1 MKKWQGFLALLV
13 VIAAM
18 AGFGYLV
25 MYGVDAT
32 GVGSAAKTKL
42 GLDLAGGVSITYEVV
57 GDETPSKE
65 DLDDTVFKLR
75 KRIDQYSTE
84 ANVYPEGSNRI
95 SIEIPGVTDANAI
108 LKELG
113 TPGSLYFIRALDP
126 NGLPNYT
133 QRYNED
139 GTPAY
144 TEEGKPLYDL
154 TKPIEQIVEEGSAVL
169 SGTDVI
175 SSEAKSYNND
185 YNQIEYIVS
194 LQFSPE
200 GSQKFAEATGEAAMR
215 SGLARTIAIYY
226 DNELLSVPNVQERI
240 AGGSAQISGMK
251 DINEATILAQNI
263 RIGGLK
269 LELQELRSNVVGAQ
283 LGTDA
288 IRTSLMAGLIG
299 LILVILLMVIVYRL
313 PGFASSVALV
323 LYCMMVILCINLF
336 EMTLTLPG
344 IAGIILS
351 VGMAV
356 DANVIIFARIKEELR
371 AGMTVQSA
379 IKSGFSKALS
389 AIIDGNIT
397 TLIAAFVL
405 MAMGS
410 GTIKGFAYTLAVGIV
425 LSMFT
430 ALFVTRMLVNA
441 FYAIGIKNPVLYGLD
456 KKKSADSEEKKGKG
470 ADQAKKDGTINFL
483 GRRKVFFGISVA
495 VILVGIVAMIVFKS
509 TTGDAL
515 NYSLEF
521 KGGTATTVAFDT
533 AMSRESIE
541 SQVIPELERITGDAN
556 VQWQTV
562 NDTNEVVFKTRVLNV
577 DERQDLNNTMQ
588 SKFGVGEEKITTETI
603 GSTISGEMKKEAL
616 LAVGIATICMLIYIW
631 FRFSD
636 IRFGASA
643 VCALLHDVLVVITFY
658 ALVRYSVSST
668 FIACM
673 LTIVGYSINA
683 TIVIFDRVR
692 ENLHDMKK
700 KDTLQDMVNRSITQ
714 TLTRSIFTSLTT
726 AIMVV
731 MLFILGVSSI
741 REFALP
747 LIIGIVCGTYSS
759 VCITGALWYVLRE
772 KFPPA
777 PDED

>member
-1 MKKWQGFLALLV
+1 MKKWQGFLSLIIF
-13 VIAAM
+13 IAAV
-18 AGFGYLV
+18 AGCVYLV
-25 MYGVDAT
+25 MYGVDET

-57 GDETPSKE
+57 GEENPSKE
-65 DLDDTVFKLR
+65 DLDDTVFKLK

-84 ANVYPEGSNRI
+84 ANVYSEGTNRI

-108 LKELG
+108 LKDLG
-113 TPGSLYFIRALDP
+113 SPGSLYFIKATGADGSMNYQAKLDES
-126 NGLPNYT
+126 GM
-133 QRYNED
+133 QV
-139 GTPAY
+139 Y
-144 TEEGKPLYDL
+144 TEEGKGVYEL
-154 TKPIEQIVEEGSAVL
+154 TRPIEDIVADGSAIL
-169 SGTDVI
+169 SGTDVA
-175 SSEAKSYNND
+175 SSEAKAYTD
-185 YNQIEYIVS
+185 EYNQTQNIVS
-194 LQFSPE
+194 LTFTSE
-200 GSQKFAEATGEAAMR
+200 GSVKFAEATGAAVTQ
-215 SGLARTIAIYY
+215 SGMKRTIAIYY
-226 DNELLSVPNVQERI
+226 DNEILSVPNVNEKI
-240 AGGSAQISGMK
+240 TGGQAQITGMR
-251 DINEATILAQNI
+251 DFNEAQNLAQNI

-283 LGTDA
+283 LGSDA
-288 IRTSLMAGLIG
+288 IKTSLIAGLIG
-299 LILVILLMVIVYRL
+299 LILVVLLMCVVYRL
-313 PGFASSVALV
+313 PGFASSLALC
-323 LYCMMVILCINLF
+323 LYCMLVILVMNLF

-356 DANVIIFARIKEELR
+356 DANVIIFARIKEELK
-371 AGMTVQSA
+371 AGSDVKAS
-379 IKSGFSKALS
+379 IKEGFSKALS

-397 TLIAAFVL
+397 TLIAAVVL
-405 MAMGS
+405 MLMGS
-410 GTIKGFAYTLAVGIV
+410 GSIKGFAYTLAVGIV

-430 ALFVTRMLVNA
+430 ALAVTRLLVNS
-441 FYAIGIKNPVLYGLD
+441 FYAIGLQAPGLYGLSAKEKENKKED
-456 KKKSADSEEKKGKG
+456 K
-470 ADQAKKDGTINFL
+470 TINFL
-483 GRRKVFFGISVA
+483 GKKKLCFGISIG
-495 VILVGIVAMIVFKS
+495 VIVIGIIAMIVFKA

-521 KGGTATTVAFDT
+521 KGGTASTVAFNEL
-533 AMSRESIE
+533 MSREQIE
-541 SQVIPELERITGDAN
+541 ADVIPEFEAITHDAN

-562 NDTNEVVFKTRVLNV
+562 NDTNQVVFKTRVLNV
-577 DERQDLNNTMQ
+577 DERQELNNVLL
-588 SKFGVGEEKITTETI
+588 SKFGVPEDKITTETI
-603 GSTISGEMKKEAL
+603 GSTISGEMKSEAIKAIL
-616 LAVGIATICMLIYIW
+616 VAVVCMLIYIW

-643 VCALLHDVLVVITFY
+643 VAALVHDVLVTLTFY

-692 ENLHDMKK
+692 ENLVENENRKK
-700 KDTLQDMVNRSITQ
+700 KKLTLEEVVNQSVTQ
-714 TLTRSIFTSLTT
+714 TLSRSIFTSLTT
-726 AIMVV
+726 VIMVI

-759 VCITGALWYVLRE
+759 VCVTGALWFVLRE

-777 PDED
+777 EDDE

>member
-1 MKKWQGFLALLV
+1 MKKWQGFLSLLIF
-13 VIAAM
+13 IAAV
-18 AGFGYLV
+18 AGCVYLV
-25 MYGVDAT
+25 MYGVDET

-57 GDETPSKE
+57 GEENPSKE
-65 DLDDTVFKLR
+65 DLDDTVFKLK

-84 ANVYPEGSNRI
+84 ANVYSEGSNRI

-108 LKELG
+108 LKDLG
-113 TPGSLYFIRALDP
+113 SPGSLYFIKATGADGSMNYQAKLDE
-126 NGLPNYT
+126 NGM
-133 QRYNED
+133 QV
-139 GTPAY
+139 Y
-144 TEEGKPLYDL
+144 TEEGKAVYEL
-154 TKPIEQIVEEGSAVL
+154 TRPINEIVADGSAIL
-169 SGTDVI
+169 SGTDVS
-175 SSEAKSYNND
+175 SSEAKAYTD
-185 YNQIEYIVS
+185 EYNQTQNIVS
-194 LQFSPE
+194 LTFTAE
-200 GSQKFAEATGEAAMR
+200 GAVKFAEATGAATTQ
-215 SGLARTIAIYY
+215 SGMKKTIAIYY
-226 DNELLSVPNVQERI
+226 DNEILSVPNVTERI
-240 AGGSAQISGMK
+240 SGGQAQITGMR
-251 DINEATILAQNI
+251 DFNEAQNLAQNI

-283 LGTDA
+283 LGSDA
-288 IRTSLMAGLIG
+288 IKTSLIAGLIG
-299 LILVILLMVIVYRL
+299 LILVVLLMCVVYRL
-313 PGFASSVALV
+313 PGFASSLALC
-323 LYCMMVILCINLF
+323 LYCLLVILVMNLF

-371 AGMTVQSA
+371 AGSDVKAS
-379 IKSGFSKALS
+379 IKEGFSKALS

-397 TLIAAFVL
+397 TLIAAIVL
-405 MAMGS
+405 MIMGS
-410 GTIKGFAYTLAVGIV
+410 GSIKGFAYTLTVGIV

-430 ALFVTRMLVNA
+430 ALAVTRLLVNS
-441 FYAIGIKNPVLYGLD
+441 FFAIGLKAPGLYGLSSKEKEKLGD
-456 KKKSADSEEKKGKG
+456 KKEK
-470 ADQAKKDGTINFL
+470 TINFL
-483 GRRKVFFGISVA
+483 GRKKLYFGISIG
-495 VILVGIVAMIVFKS
+495 VIVIGIIAMIVFKA

-521 KGGTATTVAFDT
+521 KGGTASTVAFNEL
-533 AMSRESIE
+533 MSREQIE
-541 SQVIPELERITGDAN
+541 ADVIPEFEAITHDAN

-562 NDTNEVVFKTRVLNV
+562 NDTNQVVFKTRVLNV
-577 DERQDLNNTMQ
+577 DERQQLNDVLL
-588 SKFGVGEEKITTETI
+588 SKFAVPEDKITTETI
-603 GSTISGEMKKEAL
+603 GSTISGEMKSEAIKAIL
-616 LAVGIATICMLIYIW
+616 VAVVCMLIYIW

-643 VCALLHDVLVVITFY
+643 VAALVHDVLVTLTFY

-692 ENLHDMKK
+692 ENMTENENRKK
-700 KDTLQDMVNRSITQ
+700 KKLTLTEVVNQSITQ
-714 TLTRSIFTSLTT
+714 TLSRSIFTSLTT
-726 AIMVV
+726 VIMVI

-759 VCITGALWYVLRE
+759 VCVTGALWFVLRE
-772 KFPPA
+772 KFPPSE
-777 PDED
+777 DEE

>member
-1 MKKWQGFLALLV
+1 MKKWQGFLSLIIF
-13 VIAAM
+13 IAAV
-18 AGFGYLV
+18 AGCVYLV
-25 MYGVDAT
+25 MYGVDET

-57 GDETPSKE
+57 GEENPSKE
-65 DLDDTVFKLR
+65 DLDDTVFKLK

-84 ANVYPEGSNRI
+84 ANVYSEGTNRI

-108 LKELG
+108 LKDLG
-113 TPGSLYFIRALDP
+113 SPGSLYFIKATGADGSMNYQSKLDES
-126 NGLPNYT
+126 GM
-133 QRYNED
+133 QV
-139 GTPAY
+139 Y
-144 TEEGKPLYDL
+144 TEEGKAVYEL
-154 TKPIEQIVEEGSAVL
+154 TRPIDEIVADGSAIL
-169 SGTDVI
+169 SGTDVA
-175 SSEAKSYNND
+175 SSEAKAYTD
-185 YNQIEYIVS
+185 EYNQTQNIVS
-194 LQFSPE
+194 LTFTPE
-200 GSQKFAEATGEAAMR
+200 GSVKFAEATGAAVTQ
-215 SGLARTIAIYY
+215 SGMKRTIAIYY
-226 DNELLSVPNVQERI
+226 DNEILSVPNVNEKI
-240 AGGSAQISGMK
+240 TGGQAQITGMR
-251 DINEATILAQNI
+251 DFNEAQNLAQNI

-283 LGTDA
+283 LGSDA
-288 IRTSLMAGLIG
+288 IKTSLIAGLIG
-299 LILVILLMVIVYRL
+299 LILVVLLMCVVYRL
-313 PGFASSVALV
+313 PGFASSLALC
-323 LYCMMVILCINLF
+323 LYCMLVILVMNLF

-356 DANVIIFARIKEELR
+356 DANVIIFARIKEELK
-371 AGMTVQSA
+371 AGSDVKAS
-379 IKSGFSKALS
+379 IKAGFSKALS

-397 TLIAAFVL
+397 TLIAAVVL
-405 MAMGS
+405 MLMGS
-410 GTIKGFAYTLAVGIV
+410 GSIKGFAYTLAVGIV

-430 ALFVTRMLVNA
+430 ALAVTRLLVNS
-441 FYAIGIKNPVLYGLD
+441 FYAIGLQAPGLYGLSAKEKENKKED
-456 KKKSADSEEKKGKG
+456 K
-470 ADQAKKDGTINFL
+470 TINFL
-483 GRRKVFFGISVA
+483 GKKKLCFGISIG
-495 VILVGIVAMIVFKS
+495 VIAVGIIAMIVFKA

-521 KGGTATTVAFDT
+521 KGGTASTVAFNEL
-533 AMSRESIE
+533 MSREQIE
-541 SQVIPELERITGDAN
+541 ADVIPEFEAITHDAN

-562 NDTNEVVFKTRVLNV
+562 NDTNQVVFKTRVLNV
-577 DERQDLNNTMQ
+577 DERQELNNVLL
-588 SKFGVGEEKITTETI
+588 SKFGVPEDKITTETI
-603 GSTISGEMKKEAL
+603 GSTISGEMKSEAIKAIL
-616 LAVGIATICMLIYIW
+616 VAVVCMLIYIW

-643 VCALLHDVLVVITFY
+643 VVALVHDVLVTLTFY

-692 ENLHDMKK
+692 ENLVENENRKK
-700 KDTLQDMVNRSITQ
+700 KKLTLEEVVNQSVTQ
-714 TLTRSIFTSLTT
+714 TLSRSIFTSLTT
-726 AIMVV
+726 VIMVI

-759 VCITGALWYVLRE
+759 VCVTGALWFVLRE

-777 PDED
+777 EDEE

>member
-13 VIAAM
+13 VIGAL
-18 AGFGYLV
+18 AGFAYLV
-25 MYGVDAT
+25 MYGVDET

-126 NGLPNYT
+126 DGNMNYR
-133 QRYNED
+133 QKFNED
-139 GTPAY
+139 GTAAY
-144 TEEGKPLYDL
+144 SEEGKPMYEL
-154 TKPIEQIVEEGSAVL
+154 TKPIDQIVAEGSAVL
-169 SGTDVI
+169 SGTDVV

-185 YNQIEYIVS
+185 YNQREYIVS
-194 LQFSPE
+194 LQFSTE
-200 GSQKFAEATGEAAMR
+200 GAQKFADATGEAAAR
-215 SGLARTIAIYY
+215 SGLPGTIAIYY

-240 AGGSAQISGMK
+240 AGGSAQISGMR
-251 DINEATILAQNI
+251 DINEATNLAQNI

-299 LILVILLMVIVYRL
+299 LILVILLMIVVYRL
-313 PGFASSVALV
+313 PGFASSIALV

-389 AIIDGNIT
+389 AIVDGNIT

-430 ALFVTRMLVNA
+430 ALFVTRMLINA
-441 FYAIGIKNPVLYGLD
+441 FYAIGIKSAGLYGLS
-456 KKKSADSEEKKGKG
+456 KKEKMGEVK
-470 ADQAKKDGTINFL
+470 TINFL
-483 GRRKVFFGISVA
+483 GKSKVFFGISIA
-495 VILVGIVAMIVFKS
+495 VIVIGIVSMIAFKA

-521 KGGTATTVAFDT
+521 KGGTATTVAFNT
-533 AMSRESIE
+533 VMSRESIE
-541 SQVIPELERITGDAN
+541 ADVIPELEKITGDAN

-562 NDTNEVVFKTRVLNV
+562 NDTNEVIFKTRVLNV
-577 DERQDLNNTMQ
+577 DERQALNNAML
-588 SKFGVGEEKITTETI
+588 SKFNVGEEKITTETI
-603 GSTISGEMKKEAL
+603 GSTISGEMKKESL
-616 LAVGIATICMLIYIW
+616 MAVGIATLCMLIYIW

-658 ALVRYSVSST
+658 SLVRYSVSST

-700 KDTLQDMVNRSITQ
+700 KDTLQDMVNRSVSQ
-714 TLTRSIFTSLTT
+714 TLSRSIFTSLTT
-726 AIMVV
+726 VIMVV